1 MSVVTDPSPSATA
14 HPLTKPPVFVLVHGA
29 WHGGWCWQ
37 HVSAYLRAAGALV
50 YTPTLS
56 GLGEHKGNLTAAID
70 LDTHIADIVNLLH
83 MEDLHDVVLVGHS
96 YGGLVITG
104 VADRAPARLRKLLF
118 LDSLLAKHG
127 QSLVSLQPE
136 AGQEA
141 LRQMAA
147 PSDGLLLPAL
157 PAFPAAYF
165 GVTEPALSRWV
176 EERLTPQPYRTLTQ
190 PLVLTQPFGNHLPL
204 VYIECDTPPLDVI
217 QPFVARTKASEAWQ
231 NYTLHEAHSA
241 MLTAPRQLAD
251 LLELLSH

>member
-1 MSVVTDPSPSATA
+1 MSSVTDPSSSATA
-14 HPLTKPPVFVLVHGA
+14 QPLAKSPVFVLVHGA

-70 LDTHIADIVNLLH
+70 LDIHIADIVNLLN
-83 MEDLHDVVLVGHS
+83 MEDLHDVVLVGQS

-104 VADRAPARLRKLLF
+104 VADRAPARLRKLVF
-118 LDSLLAKHG
+118 LDSLLAEHG

-157 PAFPAAYF
+157 PAAYF
-165 GVTEPALSRWV
+165 GVTKPALNQWV

-204 VYIECDTPPLDVI
+204 VYIECDTPSLDVI
-217 QPFVARTKASEAWQ
+217 QPFVARTQASEAWQ
-231 NYTLHEAHSA
+231 NYTLHEGHSA

-251 LLELLSH
+251 LLESLSH